1 MVGIEDLDIN
11 SYAKRD
17 SMERWVFLCSELAIV
32 LEFINHL
39 AQVQAMK
46 RHIFL
51 FALWSLFIAFFVIPL
66 YPDVS
71 HSYCFSIA
79 QIRVF

>member
-1 MVGIEDLDIN
+1 MVGIEDPIIN
-11 SYAKRD
+11 SYAKKE
-17 SMERWVFLCSELAIV
+17 SMERSVFLCSELAIV

-39 AQVQAMK
+39 TQVQAMK

-51 FALWSLFIAFFVIPL
+51 FALWSIFIAFFVIPI

-71 HSYCFSIA
+71 N
-79 QIRVF
+79 